1 MQLVLQIAPMSDT
14 TIKKASRKLDGFE
27 FTAPARARLK
37 RLKKI
42 YGTKKNAIETALTLL
57 EQQTPGTK

>member
-1 MQLVLQIAPMSDT
+1 MSDT